1 MCNEL
6 GCVDCDCCEEDR
18 IDKILDINEG
28 LIKSGMMDNIIKE
41 AYTEVAKLTWLEE
54 LNNGVK
60 LYLKVRGQTYS
71 LEFDDKPDNLLEFK
85 IEFKK
90 NFDFKK

>member
-28 LIKSGMMDNIIKE
+28 LIKSGMMDKIIKE
-41 AYTEVAKLTWLEE
+41 AYTEVAVEMLNSRKWNRE
-54 LNNGVK
+54 L
-60 LYLKVRGQTYS
+60 YA
-71 LEFDDKPDNLLEFK
+71 
-85 IEFKK
+85 
-90 NFDFKK
+90 